1 MANVLVTGGTGLLG
15 GPTVQRLVALGHK
28 VVAYDLA
35 PNLDNLG
42 EVKDDVEIVLGDIA
56 DLPKL
61 MRVIKR
67 GKISHVIHLAAVIKH
82 HSIADPLSAVMGNCA
97 ATAYLCELGHAFDL
111 ERIVWTST
119 AGVYGRME
127 RYPDGAKVTEDDL
140 LFPTSPYGATKLAC
154 EQLTQAYHENNG
166 LDVVGFR
173 LAYVYGLGRLTG
185 ATGQF
190 NEMLRRLALGQPA
203 IFPALAGGPSSMWQP
218 LFNEDMADVFCEAT
232 FGPKAERRIYNAP
245 VSETLTVEQ
254 SIAILRELVPG
265 AHVEL
270 SEAAVGKG
278 TVPLM
283 DGTAAQEMFKVGL
296 KYDLKAGWA
305 KMLQSYQK

>member
-15 GPTVQRLVALGHK
+15 GPTVQRLVALGHN
-28 VVAYDLA
+28 VVAFDLA

-42 EVKDDVEIVLGDIA
+42 KAKDDVEIVSGDIA

-61 MRVIKR
+61 MRVIKNN
-67 GKISHVIHLAAVIKH
+67 KISHVIHLAAVIKH
-82 HSIADPLSAVMGNCA
+82 NSIADPLSAVMGNCA
-97 ATAYLCELGHAFDL
+97 ATAYLCELGHVLDL

-127 RYPDGAKVTEDDL
+127 RYPDGAKVTETDL

-173 LAYVYGLGRLTG
+173 LAYVYGLGRLSG

-190 NEMLRRLALGQPA
+190 NEMLRRLAMGQPA

-218 LFNEDMADVFCEAT
+218 LFNEDMAEVLCTAV
-232 FGPKAERRIYNAP
+232 FGPKAKMRIYNAP
-245 VSETLTVEQ
+245 VSETITVER
-254 SIAILRELVPG
+254 SIEILRELVPG
-265 AHVEL
+265 AQVEL
-270 SEAAVGKG
+270 SDAAKGQG

-283 DGTAAQEMFKVGL
+283 DGAAAQKMFNVEL
-296 KYDLKAGWA
+296 SYDLKAGWA
-305 KMLQSYQK
+305 KMLQSYQQ

>member
-15 GPTVQRLVALGHK
+15 GPTVNRLVSLGHN
-28 VVAYDLA
+28 VVAYDLE
-35 PNLDNLG
+35 PNLQNLG
-42 EVKDDVEIVLGDIA
+42 HVKDDVETVRGDIA

-61 MRVIKR
+61 MRVMKN

-82 HSIADPLSAVMGNCA
+82 NAIADPLSAVMGNCA
-97 ATAYLCELGHAFDL
+97 ATAYLCELGHAL
-111 ERIVWTST
+111 NVERIVWTST

-127 RYPDGAKVTEDDL
+127 RYPDGAKVTEDDM

-154 EQLTQAYHENNG
+154 EQLAQAYHNNNG
-166 LDVVGFR
+166 LDIVGFR
-173 LAYVYGLGRLTG
+173 LAYCYGLGRLTG

-190 NEMLRRLALGQPA
+190 NEVLRRLALGQSA
-203 IFPALAGGPSSMWQP
+203 TFPALAGGPASMWQP
-218 LFNEDMADVFCEAT
+218 LFNEDMAEVLCQAT
-232 FGPKAERRIYNAP
+232 FGPKATKRIYNAP
-245 VSETLTVEQ
+245 VSETVTVQ
-254 SIAILRELVPG
+254 RSIEILRELVPG
-265 AHVEL
+265 AQVEL
-270 SEAAVGKG
+270 SEDAVGKG

-283 DGTAAQEMFKVGL
+283 DGTAAQEMFNVEL

>member
-15 GPTVQRLVALGHK
+15 GPTVKRLTLLGHN
-28 VVAYDLA
+28 VVAYDLS
-35 PNLDNLG
+35 PNLQNLG
-42 EVKDDVEIVLGDIA
+42 EVKDQVEIVQGDIA

-61 MRVIKR
+61 MRVIKDR
-67 GKISHVIHLAAVIKH
+67 KISHVIHLAAVIKH

-97 ATAYLCELGHAFDL
+97 ATAYLCELGHVLNL

-154 EQLTQAYHENNG
+154 EQLTQAYHDNNG

-173 LAYVYGLGRLTG
+173 LAYCYGLGRLTG

-190 NEMLRRLALGQPA
+190 NEMLRRLAMGQPA
-203 IFPALAGGPSSMWQP
+203 IFPALAGGLSSTWQP
-218 LFNEDMADVFCEAT
+218 LFNEDMAEVLCTAV
-232 FGPKAERRIYNAP
+232 FGPKATRRIYNAP
-245 VSETLTVEQ
+245 VCETVTVEQ
-254 SIAILRELVPG
+254 SIAILRELVPRG
-265 AHVEL
+265 QIEL
-270 SEAAVGKG
+270 SDVAVGRG

-283 DGTAAQEMFKVGL
+283 DGTAAQEMFQVHL
-296 KYDLKAGWA
+296 KYDLKSGWA
-305 KMLQSYQK
+305 KMLESYQS